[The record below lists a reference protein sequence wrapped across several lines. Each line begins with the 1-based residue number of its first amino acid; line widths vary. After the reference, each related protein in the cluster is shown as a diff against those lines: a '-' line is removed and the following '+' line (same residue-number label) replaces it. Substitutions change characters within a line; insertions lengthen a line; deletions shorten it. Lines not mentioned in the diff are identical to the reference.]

1 VNFWKVILA
10 TIVIYGA
17 GVMSGGLLVN
27 RVDHSRFR
35 PQHRP
40 DFPALS
46 VNSNTA
52 ISGQSPMVPRSPRP
66 PDFMSRPFLQQLDEE
81 LHLKPD
87 QHEAIQKIIDEG
99 QNLMRKTTTDT
110 RLEIR
115 DVLTQAQRDK
125 FDDLVKRPPLRRPPN
140 FTNAPVADFEKFQRN
155 AMEHFRG
162 MSNPPPFWQPGR
174 PPANSTTN
182 APGN

>member
-1 VNFWKVILA
+1 MNFWKVILA

-27 RVDHSRFR
+27 HIDQPRFR

-40 DFPALS
+40 EMPAIT
-46 VNSNTA
+46 VNSNLPLNVLG
-52 ISGQSPMVPRSPRP
+52 SMGPRSPRP
-66 PDFMSRPFLQQLDEE
+66 PDFMNKQFLQQLDEA

-125 FDDLVKRPPLRRPPN
+125 FDDLVKRPPLRRPQN
-140 FTNAPVADFEKFQRN
+140 FTNALDPDFERFQRN
-155 AMEHFRG
+155 PMERFRG
-162 MSNPPPFWQPGR
+162 MSNPPQFWSPGR
-174 PPANSTTN
+174 PPATSATN